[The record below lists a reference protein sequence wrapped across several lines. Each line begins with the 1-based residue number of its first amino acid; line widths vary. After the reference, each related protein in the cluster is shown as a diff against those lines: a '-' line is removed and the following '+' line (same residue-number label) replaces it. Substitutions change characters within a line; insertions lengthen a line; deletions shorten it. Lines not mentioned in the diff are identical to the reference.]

1 MGNYAFLSFG
11 RQESLTESWASP
23 HQQAA
28 CLGIQRTMT
37 PDRKHS
43 LCSRGVGCLL
53 PLLTAWTPH
62 LCPCSLENPMVQ
74 GSRSSSL
81 VPGHFGPAGCLCVK
95 PSFLSPPKRCWRSPH
110 EVSKCGSGCHKV
122 ATIFLVLGSLA
133 ELYLL
138 TWQNSPHVCSK
149 PAQPVSVTLLSW
161 GLRWLHPRIL
171 REVQKERRPP
181 LSAASIPHR
190 TPGVSQG

>member
-1 MGNYAFLSFG
+1 MGNFAFLSFG
-11 RQESLTESWASP
+11 RQESLPESRASP

-37 PDRKHS
+37 PDVKRS
-43 LCSRGVGCLL
+43 LCSRGVL
-53 PLLTAWTPH
+53 PLPNAWTPH
-62 LCPCSLENPMVQ
+62 LRPCSLENSMVQ

-81 VPGHFGPAGCLCVK
+81 VLGHVRPAGCLCVK
-95 PSFLSPPKRCWRSPH
+95 PSFLSPLKWCWQHPH
-110 EVSKCGSGCHKV
+110 KVSKHGSGCHEV
-122 ATIFLVLGSLA
+122 AIIFLVLGSLA
-133 ELYLL
+133 EIYLL

-149 PAQPVSVTLLSW
+149 PAQPVSMILLSW

-171 REVQKERRPP
+171 REFQKEQRPP